1 MINLEMSFYVSW
13 IQQKTIVDIK
23 AATRLGQ
30 TLVKKF
36 DAKIVGFSQLS
47 QNQLLKHGA
56 LCAFWIQ
63 LIEICQIVCLYISF
77 N

>member
-47 QNQLLKHGA
+47 QN
-56 LCAFWIQ
+56 
-63 LIEICQIVCLYISF
+63 
-77 N
+77 